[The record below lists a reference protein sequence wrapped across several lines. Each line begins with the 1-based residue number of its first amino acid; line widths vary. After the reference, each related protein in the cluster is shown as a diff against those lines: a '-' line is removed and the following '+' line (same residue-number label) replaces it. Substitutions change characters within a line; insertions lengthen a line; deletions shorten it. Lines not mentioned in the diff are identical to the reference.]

1 MENKPSNETR
11 GRPRKYATRSGRQR
25 AYEERSGYEQSEQR
39 RAYKAEWARQS
50 RLKKKQAS

>member
-1 MENKPSNETR
+1 MENNPLNETR

-39 RAYKAEWARQS
+39 RAYKAEWARQD